1 MLFFLLTLI
10 PAICFACGN
19 ILEKTGLSAVAHT
32 VSIKKP
38 FAFIRLVLKNKYW
51 WTGFALSAVA
61 NIGYY
66 LAMAL
71 YDISL
76 VQPMMTL
83 NPVLTA
89 LFGFWFLKEH
99 LTKRIVAAIAFVFFG
114 LLLSASHAG
123 ESSSVQNT
131 SDLWVF
137 AGVIVLV
144 ALLFKV
150 FHSQEETSDSLIMG
164 VGFGVSAAFYK
175 SMTLSFGES
184 MEWTSVEL
192 LKWAF
197 DPRLWAFLITYMTA
211 FIYSQ
216 IAFTRGRALF
226 IIPFSAALGAAIPI
240 LAGAFVFSESFS
252 LEKTVSIIFVLLG
265 SALFIIRRPRKNAKR
280 SLSKNSL

>member
-19 ILEKTGLSAVAHT
+19 ILAKSGLSAVAHT

-38 FAFIRLVLKNKYW
+38 WAFIKLILRNKYW
-51 WTGFALSAVA
+51 WTGFCLSAIA
-61 NIGYY
+61 NLGYY

-83 NPVLTA
+83 NPVLSA
-89 LFGFWFLKEH
+89 LFGFWFLQEH
-99 LTKRIVAAIAFVFFG
+99 LTKRIVIAIAFVFFG

-123 ESSSVQNT
+123 ESSSIQNI

-137 AGVIVLV
+137 ASFFILLALIFKIVHPSV
-144 ALLFKV
+144 
-150 FHSQEETSDSLIMG
+150 ETSDSFIMG
-164 VGFGVSAAFYK
+164 TGFGVSAAFYK
-175 SMTLSFGES
+175 SLTISFGES
-184 MEWTSVEL
+184 IQWTSTEIL
-192 LKWAF
+192 HWLT
-197 DPRLWAFLITYMTA
+197 DPRLLGFIVTYVTA
-211 FIYSQ
+211 YIYSQ

-240 LAGAFVFSESFS
+240 LAGTLVFSENLSVEKGFS
-252 LEKTVSIIFVLLG
+252 IVFVLVG
-265 SALFIIRRPRKNAKR
+265 SALFIIKRNRKK
-280 SLSKNSL
+280 KPIT

>member
-10 PAICFACGN
+10 PAVCFACGN

-61 NIGYY
+61 NLGYY

-99 LTKRIVAAIAFVFFG
+99 LTKRIVAAIGFVFVG

-131 SDLWVF
+131 SDLWIF
-137 AGVIVLV
+137 SGVIVLV
-144 ALLFKV
+144 ALLFKI
-150 FHSQEETSDSLIMG
+150 FHSQKETSDSLIMG

-184 MEWTSVEL
+184 SSVEL
-192 LKWAF
+192 LRWVF

-252 LEKTVSIIFVLLG
+252 LEKTISIIFVLLG
-265 SALFIIRRPRKNAKR
+265 SALFIIRRPRR
-280 SLSKNSL
+280 SLKQILSKNSL

>member
-19 ILEKTGLSAVAHT
+19 ILAKSGLSAVAHT
-32 VSIKKP
+32 VSIKQP
-38 FAFIRLVLKNKYW
+38 WAFIKLILRNKYW
-51 WTGFALSAVA
+51 WMGFSLSAIA
-61 NIGYY
+61 NLGYY

-99 LTKRIVAAIAFVFFG
+99 LTKRIVAAIGFVFFG

-123 ESSSVQNT
+123 ESSSVQNIT
-131 SDLWVF
+131 GLWLF
-137 AGVIVLV
+137 AAFFVLISI
-144 ALLFKV
+144 LFKLG
-150 FHSQEETSDSLIMG
+150 HSSVETSDSFIMG
-164 VGFGVSAAFYK
+164 TGFGVSAAFYK

-184 MEWTSVEL
+184 MQWTSSEIIQ
-192 LKWAF
+192 WIT
-197 DPRLWAFLITYMTA
+197 DPRLFAFIVTYMTA
-211 FIYSQ
+211 YIYSQ

-240 LAGAFVFSESFS
+240 LAGTIVFSENLS
-252 LEKTVSIIFVLLG
+252 LEKFFSIIFVLLG
-265 SALFIIRRPRKNAKR
+265 SGLFVIKRNRK
-280 SLSKNSL
+280 KNPTT